1 MWVTWSEEF
10 VISVLTNSNDKKN
23 KGILAQHNI
32 TQHNSSVYLIKMNNK
47 LVSHKDCMM
56 SYCDNFEILFIF

>member
-32 TQHNSSVYLIKMNNK
+32 TQHNPCVYLIKM
-47 LVSHKDCMM
+47 SHKDCMM
-56 SYCDNFEILFIF
+56 SYFEILFIF